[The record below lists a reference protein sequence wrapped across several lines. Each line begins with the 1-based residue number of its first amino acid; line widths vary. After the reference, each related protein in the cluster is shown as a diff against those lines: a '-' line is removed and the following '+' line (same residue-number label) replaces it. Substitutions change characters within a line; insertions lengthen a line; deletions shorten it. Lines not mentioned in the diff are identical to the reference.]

1 MLYAIGLPVA
11 DDFAGRTMIEI
22 FTESFRET
30 HPLQTIPTWGAP
42 RDGENRA
49 SAVDEELVDQ
59 LRALGY
65 IE

>member
-1 MLYAIGLPVA
+1 L
-11 DDFAGRTMIEI
+11 
-22 FTESFRET
+22 FTEAFRDA

-42 RDGENRA
+42 TEGENRA
-49 SAVDEELVDQ
+49 SEVDEELVDQ